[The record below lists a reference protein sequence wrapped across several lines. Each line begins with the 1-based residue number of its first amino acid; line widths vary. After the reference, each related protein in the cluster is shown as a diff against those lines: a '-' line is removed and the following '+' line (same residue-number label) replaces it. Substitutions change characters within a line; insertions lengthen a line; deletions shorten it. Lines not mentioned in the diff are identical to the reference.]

1 MQRVLVTGASRGIG
15 AATARLLTDAGYEVI
30 GTSRH
35 PERIADPPAGV
46 RFLALDVTDPQSVS
60 TLIGEVGRVDILI
73 NNAGSSQFGPLEEI
87 PLSRVDHF
95 IRLYL
100 NGPIQ
105 LIQGFLPGMRESC
118 SGTIINITSM
128 AGKVGVPFTS
138 IYCAGKHGLEGFSK
152 ALRQEVRHCGV
163 KVVTLAPVYV
173 RTSIPMESHLLE
185 DSPYREPAL
194 HFRKTRDAL
203 IAAGIEPEAVA
214 RLILH
219 ILRKNHPAPNY
230 SVGHNARI
238 MGFFLRLLPQRIAE
252 HMEYVRLLGSSRKS

>member
-46 RFLALDVTDPQSVS
+46 RFLALDVTDPRSVR

-73 NNAGSSQFGPLEEI
+73 NNAGSSQFGPVEEI
-87 PLSRVDHF
+87 PLSRVNHF

-105 LIQGFLPGMRESC
+105 LIQGFLPGMRESR

-128 AGKVGVPFTS
+128 AGKMGVPFTS

-152 ALRQEVRHCGV
+152 ALRQEVRHCGI
-163 KVVTLAPVYV
+163 KVVTLAPAYV
-173 RTSIPMESHLLE
+173 RTSIPMESHLLG
-185 DSPYREPAL
+185 DSPYRVPAL

-219 ILRKNHPAPNY
+219 ILGQKHPAPSY
-230 SVGHNARI
+230 CVGHNARI
-238 MGFFLRLLPQRIAE
+238 MSFFLRLLPQRIAE
-252 HMEYVRLLGSSRKS
+252 HIECVRFLGSSGSS